1 MRNVLI
7 TGGAGFIG
15 LSLTKKLVEAGY
27 AIISVDSLSEQVH
40 GSQPSAEMIFGPNFD
55 DIEFIEG
62 DVRDRSLMESLINR
76 IDTVIHLAAE
86 TGTGQSM
93 YDIYKY
99 SDVNIGGTSLLLDVL
114 ANTVNHVNKVIV
126 ASSRAIYGEGKYHCE
141 IHGAQY
147 PDSRRIDRLENL
159 KFEHS
164 CSFCDLELVPLPTDE
179 DSKLSP
185 ASIYGVTKCSQEQL
199 TLAFCQSREISG
211 FGLRF
216 QNVYGPGQSLNN
228 PYTGILSIFSSR
240 ILQGLSINIF
250 EDGLESRD
258 FVFIDD
264 VVQSIIKSIE
274 VDNPFVGP
282 LNIGSGIPTDVLSVT
297 NFLQEK
303 IGRTCDVEITGQFRI
318 GDIRHNFAAL
328 DKAKTVLQ
336 YEPKVSFE
344 DGIGRYV
351 SWVQEQKISTDN
363 YELSLTE
370 LRNRKLLR

>member
-40 GSQPSAEMIFGPNFD
+40 GSQPSAEMIFGPIFD

-76 IDTVIHLAAE
+76 IDTVVHLAAE

-179 DSKLSP
+179 DSKLIP

-264 VVQSIIKSIE
+264 VVDSIIKSIE
-274 VDNPFVGP
+274 TDNLFVGP

-297 NFLQEK
+297 NLLQEK

>member
-1 MRNVLI
+1 MRDVLI

-27 AIISVDSLSEQVH
+27 AIISVDSLSEQIH
-40 GSQPSAEMIFGPNFD
+40 GSEPSAEMIFGGVFD
-55 DIEFIEG
+55 DIEFIQG
-62 DVRDRSLMESLINR
+62 DVRDRSLLESVMNR
-76 IDTVIHLAAE
+76 VDTVVHLAAE

-93 YDIYKY
+93 YDIYRY
-99 SDVNIGGTSLLLDVL
+99 SDVNIGGTALLLDVL
-114 ANTVNHVNKVIV
+114 ANTMNHVNKVIV

-141 IHGAQY
+141 NHGAQY

-159 KFEHS
+159 KFEHT
-164 CSFCDLELVPLPTDE
+164 CSVCGSDLVPLPTDE

-185 ASIYGVTKCSQEQL
+185 ASIYGVTKCSQEQM
-199 TLAFCQSREISG
+199 TSAFCQSREISG

-240 ILQGLSINIF
+240 IIQGLSINIF

-264 VVQSIIKSIE
+264 VVQSIVKSIE
-274 VDNPFVGP
+274 ADNLFVGP
-282 LNIGSGIPTDVLSVT
+282 LNIGSGVPTDVLSVT
-297 NFLQEK
+297 KLLQER
-303 IGRTCDVEITGQFRI
+303 IGRACDVKISGQFRI
-318 GDIRHNFAAL
+318 VDLRQNFAAL
-328 DKAKTVLQ
+328 DKSKTVLQ
-336 YEPKVSFE
+336 YEPRVSFE
-344 DGIGRYV
+344 DGIGRFV
-351 SWVQEQKISTDN
+351 SWVQEQNVSTDN